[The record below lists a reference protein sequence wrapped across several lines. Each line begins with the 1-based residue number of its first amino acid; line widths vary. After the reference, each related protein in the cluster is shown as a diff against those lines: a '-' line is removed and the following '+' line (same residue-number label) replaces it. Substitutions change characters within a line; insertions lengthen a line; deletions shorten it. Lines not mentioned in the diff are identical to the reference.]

1 MYSDCVPFP
10 HPFNRSQWIVSELV
24 HRLQVAGDSTIGLR
38 HLHGAEGSGHFLF
51 DFAHSVK
58 SFCGV
63 VAVGTKW
70 VASKAQDLIF
80 VILKCFVQVV
90 RSGFRRLPF
99 GAFPSLSPNQP

>member
-1 MYSDCVPFP
+1 MYSDCVPFQ
-10 HPFNRSQWIVSELV
+10 HQFNRRQWIVSEPV
-24 HRLQVAGDSTIGLR
+24 HRLQVADDSTIGLR
-38 HLHGAEGSGHFLF
+38 HLHGAKGSGHFLF

-63 VAVGTKW
+63 VAVGTKR

-90 RSGFRRLPF
+90 RSGFRRLTF
-99 GAFPSLSPNQP
+99 DAFPFRQGMV